1 MMKDD
6 CIFCKLANGVFKTN
20 TVYEDEDFRVILDA
34 SPAAKGHS
42 LVIPKSHFD
51 NALTADEKVLGKA
64 MNVAAKTG
72 RALMKTFGCDGINIV
87 QNNGEAAGQT
97 VFHLHLHVIP
107 RYKDDNIG
115 ITWTGSYPKLVASIS
130 CCNASVERT
139 TSPILISAFN
149 EPAIPV
155 LITASTLKYVASICV
170 HIAAFTF
177 PIPLLT
183 TITSLPQNFPLLN
196 IIPAIST
203 VFASVIAATT

>member
-115 ITWTGSYPKLVASIS
+115 ITWTPGSDTDENFADTAKLIA
-130 CCNASVERT
+130 ER
-139 TSPILISAFN
+139 F
-149 EPAIPV
+149 E
-155 LITASTLKYVASICV
+155 K
-170 HIAAFTF
+170 
-177 PIPLLT
+177 
-183 TITSLPQNFPLLN
+183 
-196 IIPAIST
+196 
-203 VFASVIAATT
+203 